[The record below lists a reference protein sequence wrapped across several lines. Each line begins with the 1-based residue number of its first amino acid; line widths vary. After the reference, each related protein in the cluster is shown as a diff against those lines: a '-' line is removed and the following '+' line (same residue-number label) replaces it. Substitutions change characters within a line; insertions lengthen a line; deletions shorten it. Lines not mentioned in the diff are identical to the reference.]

1 MPFFAGRDIFWPPEV
16 PDRDYTVESIVGPR
30 HLSSYGCAEEYAD
43 MGLRGAPMVSDA
55 WSGWM
60 TAYYGGR
67 NVSHHTNIVWSNG
80 MLDPWSG
87 QGVYPPGGGTLVA
100 GAGATVQNISEDGSQ
115 IALILDLG
123 AHHLVRKTIH
133 IQKLPALCL
142 VLKERPGLVSRILY
156 VI

>member
-87 QGVYPPGGGTLVA
+87 QGVYPPGGGTLKVWVTPPLLETRKA
-100 GAGATVQNISEDGSQ
+100 GCKLRSSW
-115 IALILDLG
+115 
-123 AHHLVRKTIH
+123 KT
-133 IQKLPALCL
+133 
-142 VLKERPGLVSRILY
+142 E
-156 VI
+156 